1 MIHNTRGKRWV
12 FSYKKRLWRYG
23 YTEGL
28 MCGLFT
34 TVPSWRDN
42 FQSKPHTHT
51 HMACLSIA
59 PRGTKKFP
67 FWIYFWRIIDS
78 PVPRSLLPQP
88 KESSGSR
95 GPFAGRHGWRNCAS
109 CSRPYEREYSYI
121 PITPFS
127 QAKPARFSNSPKEII
142 PTWRQLEKQLQS
154 ITVPLPGPLAC
165 LPQPLSSGSVIPS
178 PAFQSARGAGEKR
191 WGSGSRQI
199 KGCPR
204 KLEESSWSGIT
215 WTNSS

>member
-23 YTEGL
+23 CTEGL

-59 PRGTKKFP
+59 TRGTKKFP
-67 FWIYFWRIIDS
+67 FWIYFWRISDS

-88 KESSGSR
+88 KESQG
-95 GPFAGRHGWRNCAS
+95 AG
-109 CSRPYEREYSYI
+109 
-121 PITPFS
+121 
-127 QAKPARFSNSPKEII
+127 
-142 PTWRQLEKQLQS
+142 
-154 ITVPLPGPLAC
+154 VPLQEGMDEEIVQVAPAFMK
-165 LPQPLSSGSVIPS
+165 GSTHTFPSHRFLRPS
-178 PAFQSARGAGEKR
+178 PQGSATHLKRLFQPEGNWKSNCR
-191 WGSGSRQI
+191 
-199 KGCPR
+199 P
-204 KLEESSWSGIT
+204 L
-215 WTNSS
+215 